1 MDKNKGENKGRSRDA
16 SPRNDPG
23 KKRRERSVTP
33 RPLRIHIGRLTRNVT
48 REHVVEI
55 FSYFGE
61 IKSVDFPM
69 DRINRVGRGHCY
81 VDYTN
86 PDHAELA
93 MKNMDGG
100 QIDGQEISAA
110 PILVPKTRPQQQ
122 MRRMS
127 PMRGGGM
134 GGGGRQMNNRWRNNS
149 PNRFRRRSPPR
160 RNNSPRRRNRSR
172 SPINRRRNRRSS
184 SGSSR

>member
-1 MDKNKGENKGRSRDA
+1 M
-16 SPRNDPG
+16 
-23 KKRRERSVTP
+23 
-33 RPLRIHIGRLTRNVT
+33 T
-48 REHVVEI
+48 REHIVEI
-55 FSYFGE
+55 FSCFGE
-61 IKSVDFPM
+61 IKNVDFPF
-69 DRINRVGRGHCY
+69 DRNFRVGRGHCY
-81 VDYTN
+81 VDYLN

-110 PILVPKTRPQQQ
+110 PILVPKIAIQQQQQQQ
-122 MRRMS
+122 MRG
-127 PMRGGGM
+127 RGGG
-134 GGGGRQMNNRWRNNS
+134 GGGGRQMNNNNRWRNNS

-160 RNNSPRRRNRSR
+160 RNNSPRRNRNRSR

>member
-1 MDKNKGENKGRSRDA
+1 M
-16 SPRNDPG
+16 
-23 KKRRERSVTP
+23 
-33 RPLRIHIGRLTRNVT
+33 
-48 REHVVEI
+48 EI
-55 FSYFGE
+55 FSCFGE
-61 IKSVDFPM
+61 VKNIDFPM
-69 DRINRVGRGHCY
+69 DQRFRVGRGHCY

-100 QIDGQEISAA
+100 QIDGQEITAA
-110 PILVPKTRPQQQ
+110 PILIPKTRPQQQ
-122 MRRMS
+122 MQMQQRRMS
-127 PMRGGGM
+127 PMRGGG
-134 GGGGRQMNNRWRNNS
+134 GGGGRMNNNNNNRWRNNS

-160 RNNSPRRRNRSR
+160 GRNNSPRRNNNNRNRSR